1 MFLKRISIV
10 FILGI
15 LFLSVR
21 AQTKNTNIVFYH
33 NNGNKTS
40 CSFGDHP
47 RMIYRN
53 NKIILATI
61 SDFIECSLSDLVK
74 ITFEEASTKVEEL
87 TVNSKGEREL
97 YVYNVLGVLVKK
109 SKLDKQ
115 HHFSMITQ
123 DLPNGLY
130 VIKDK
135 VRTYKYLKK

>member
-1 MFLKRISIV
+1 
-10 FILGI
+10 
-15 LFLSVR
+15 
-21 AQTKNTNIVFYH
+21 
-33 NNGNKTS
+33 
-40 CSFGDHP
+40 
-47 RMIYRN
+47 MIYRN
-53 NKIILATI
+53 NKIILATT

-97 YVYNVLGVLVKK
+97 YVYNVFGVLVKK

-135 VRTYKYLKK
+135 VRTYKYFKK

>member
-21 AQTKNTNIVFYH
+21 AQTRNTNIVFYH
-33 NNGNKTS
+33 SNGNKTS
-40 CSFGDHP
+40 FSFGDHP
-47 RMIYRN
+47 RMIYQN
-53 NKIILATI
+53 KKIILATI
-61 SDFIECSLSDLVK
+61 SDFIECSLSDLDK

-135 VRTYKYLKK
+135 VKTYKYFKK